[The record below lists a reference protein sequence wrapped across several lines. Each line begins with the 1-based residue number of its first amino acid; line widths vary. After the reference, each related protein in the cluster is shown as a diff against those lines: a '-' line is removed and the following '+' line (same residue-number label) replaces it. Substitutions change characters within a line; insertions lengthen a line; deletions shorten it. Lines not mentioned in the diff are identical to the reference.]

1 MKKIIT
7 TSFLC
12 FFTYSSLFSQEIK
25 NGEVYAYARKIV
37 DTMASQSM
45 HGRGYVNGGDSIAAN
60 YLKNEF
66 SKIGLMPFG
75 SDYYQ
80 RLSFAINTFP
90 DTLNFSFMHAKE
102 TRHDK
107 TASSF
112 AGVDNSYFFKGIPG
126 QNFLIDPSSGIN
138 VMDQFPIYVFDSL
151 DASSKKN
158 FKKFGKRVG
167 NHAISS
173 YVLIDDRNVKD
184 KKKLEYF
191 KQIKSRYYH
200 FGGYIEIVNKLT
212 WSQSMQFTKPKVQ
225 ILADSFHS
233 NSKAFIG
240 QLVFNSK
247 FKIHPSQNVIGY
259 IQGSVYPD
267 SFIVY
272 SAHYDHLGHMG
283 KDVYF
288 PGANDNASGCAMLL
302 NLANYYSKPENK
314 PKYSIAFMAFC
325 GEEVGLLGSKYY
337 TENPL
342 FPLKNIKFVFNM
354 DIMGTGEEGITVV
367 NGTIFKNEFDKLKE
381 INTQNNFI
389 KDVKI
394 RGKAAN
400 SDHYFFSE
408 KGVKAFFIYSMGGI
422 KAYHDIYDRPET
434 LPLNEFENM
443 FKLITKFGESLQ
455 Q

>member
-1 MKKIIT
+1 MKKKYFTILLYHFIT
-7 TSFLC
+7 L
-12 FFTYSSLFSQEIK
+12 SLFSQEIK
-25 NGEVYAYARKIV
+25 NLPAVQAGGEVYAYARKIV
-37 DTMASQSM
+37 DTMASESM

-66 SKIGLMPFG
+66 SRIGLKSFG
-75 SDYYQ
+75 NDYYQ
-80 RLSFAINTFP
+80 KMSFAINTFP
-90 DTLNFSFMHAKE
+90 DKIQFRFGSGADAVEFVGL
-102 TRHDK
+102 
-107 TASSF
+107 
-112 AGVDNSYFFKGIPG
+112 PG
-126 QNFLIDPSSGIN
+126 KNFLIDPSCPS
-138 VMDQFPIYVFDSL
+138 IYTDIGVGVFDST
-151 DASSKKN
+151 DCSEKAY
-158 FKKFGKRVG
+158 KKFCKKLS
-167 NHAISS
+167 H
-173 YVLIDDRNVKD
+173 YDFVLIDDRNVTNKEKRAYFD
-184 KKKLEYF
+184 KIRIPNKK
-191 KQIKSRYYH
+191 IK
-200 FGGYIEIVNKLT
+200 GTIELKKKLT
-212 WSQSMQFTKPKVQ
+212 WSQSQYVSNQVKID
-225 ILADSFHS
+225 ILLDSFKLNLGYYDGGGIEIKNKFIPNHS
-233 NSKAFIG
+233 
-240 QLVFNSK
+240 
-247 FKIHPSQNVIGY
+247 SQNVIGY
-259 IQGSVYPD
+259 IPGSVYPD

-272 SAHYDHLGHMG
+272 SAHYDHLGYMG
-283 KDVYF
+283 SAMF

-354 DIMGTGEEGITVV
+354 DIMGTGEDGITVV
-367 NGTIFKNEFDKLKE
+367 NGTIFKTEFDKLKE
-381 INTQNNFI
+381 INTQHNFI

-394 RGKAAN
+394 RGKTAN

-422 KAYHDIYDRPET
+422 KAYHDIYDRAET

>member
-66 SKIGLMPFG
+66 SKIGLKSFG

-80 RLSFAINTFP
+80 RMSFAINTFP
-90 DTLNFSFMHAKE
+90 NKVSVQINGKE
-102 TRHDK
+102 LVAGKDYIIYAHSP
-107 TASSF
+107 ASGGDYIIVR
-112 AGVDNSYFFKGIPG
+112 ADDLLV
-126 QNFLIDPSSGIN
+126 QN
-138 VMDQFPIYVFDSL
+138 
-151 DASSKKN
+151 KKK
-158 FKKFGKRVG
+158 FKKFLKQNFSDKVVMVNDTGKQTKELNDILG
-167 NHAISS
+167 NSIRAKAIIS
-173 YVLIDDRNVKD
+173 LKD
-184 KKKLEYF
+184 KLTLSMSQTVSDYPIIEILRTSLLSEP
-191 KQIKSRYYH
+191 KQIAFDIK
-200 FGGYIEIVNKLT
+200 NK
-212 WSQSMQFTKPKVQ
+212 FIPN
-225 ILADSFHS
+225 HS
-233 NSKAFIG
+233 
-240 QLVFNSK
+240 
-247 FKIHPSQNVIGY
+247 SQNVIGY
-259 IQGSVYPD
+259 IPGSVYPD

-337 TENPL
+337 TENPF

-381 INTQNNFI
+381 INTQHNFI

-455 Q
+455 N

>member
-1 MKKIIT
+1 MKKKYFTILLYHFIT
-7 TSFLC
+7 L
-12 FFTYSSLFSQEIK
+12 SLFSQEIK
-25 NGEVYAYARKIV
+25 NLPAGQAGGEVYSYARKIV

-45 HGRGYVNGGDSIAAN
+45 HGRGYTNGGDSIAAN

-66 SKIGLMPFG
+66 SRLGLKSFG
-75 SDYYQ
+75 NDYYQ
-80 RLSFAINTFP
+80 RMSFAINTFP
-90 DTLNFSFMHAKE
+90 YNVKVRINGNQLATGTDYII
-102 TRHDK
+102 
-107 TASSF
+107 F
-112 AGVDNSYFFKGIPG
+112 AHSPT
-126 QNFLIDPSSGIN
+126 SSGDCKIVRADDRLVQN
-138 VMDQFPIYVFDSL
+138 
-151 DASSKKN
+151 KKK
-158 FKKFGKRVG
+158 FKKFLKQDFSNKVVLVNDTGKQTKELHDLLG
-167 NHAISS
+167 NDIHAKAIIS
-173 YVLIDDRNVKD
+173 LKE
-184 KKKLEYF
+184 KLTLSMSQTTSDYP
-191 KQIKSRYYH
+191 I
-200 FGGYIEIVNKLT
+200 IEILRKSPLIIEPKEIFFDIKT
-212 WSQSMQFTKPKVQ
+212 QFIPNHQ
-225 ILADSFHS
+225 
-233 NSKAFIG
+233 
-240 QLVFNSK
+240 
-247 FKIHPSQNVIGY
+247 SQNVIGY
-259 IQGSVYPD
+259 ISGSVYPD

-272 SAHYDHLGHMG
+272 SAHYDHLGRMG
-283 KDVYF
+283 RAMF

-302 NLANYYSKPENK
+302 NLANYYSKFENK

-394 RGKAAN
+394 RGKSAN

>member
-1 MKKIIT
+1 MSLLKKLLLTFSICHL
-7 TSFLC
+7 TS
-12 FFTYSSLFSQEIK
+12 SIFSQE
-25 NGEVYAYARKIV
+25 VYTYARKIV

-66 SKIGLMPFG
+66 KKIELKSFDE
-75 SDYYQ
+75 DYYQ
-80 RLSFAINTFP
+80 KMNFAINTFP
-90 DTLNFSFMHAKE
+90 NESPVLITKYIDGVWVPGKNYLVS
-102 TRHDK
+102 
-107 TASSF
+107 
-112 AGVDNSYFFKGIPG
+112 AGCPSIIKQKKLQAVWFDSATVNSLDLMKKFTSRRFNNKWII
-126 QNFLIDPSSGIN
+126 IDPHGVTNADKLKLFDFMKANNYGAYGIAIVN
-138 VMDQFPIYVFDSL
+138 D
-151 DASSKKN
+151 KKLTWTCSQKVN
-158 FKKFGKRVG
+158 TYPS
-167 NHAISS
+167 IEI
-173 YVLIDDRNVKD
+173 LIDDTLRKKID
-184 KKKLEYF
+184 KTKMCYINLSN
-191 KQIKSRYYH
+191 KS
-200 FGGYIEIVNKLT
+200 
-212 WSQSMQFTKPKVQ
+212 QFVPNHQ
-225 ILADSFHS
+225 
-233 NSKAFIG
+233 
-240 QLVFNSK
+240 
-247 FKIHPSQNVIGY
+247 SQNVIGY

-272 SAHYDHLGHMG
+272 SAHYDHLGQMG

-302 NLANYYSKPENK
+302 NLATYYSKPENK

-367 NGTIFKNEFDKLKE
+367 NGTVFQKEFDKLKA
-381 INTQNNFI
+381 INTENKFI

-394 RGKAAN
+394 RGKSAN
-400 SDHYFFSE
+400 SDHYHFSE

>member
-1 MKKIIT
+1 MSLLKKLLLTFFICHL
-7 TSFLC
+7 TS
-12 FFTYSSLFSQEIK
+12 SIFSQE
-25 NGEVYAYARKIV
+25 VYTYARKVV

-66 SKIGLMPFG
+66 KKFGLKSFKT
-75 SDYYQ
+75 DYYQ
-80 RLSFAINTFP
+80 RMSFPINTFP
-90 DTLNFSFMHAKE
+90 TTVLVKINGKE
-102 TRHDK
+102 LITGKDYII
-107 TASSF
+107 F
-112 AGVDNSYFFKGIPG
+112 AHSPTSAGDYKIVT
-126 QNFLIDPSSGIN
+126 IN
-138 VMDQFPIYVFDSL
+138 DQLVEN
-151 DASSKKN
+151 KKK
-158 FKKFGKRVG
+158 FKKFLKQDFSNKVVLVNDTGKQTKELNDILG
-167 NHAISS
+167 NGINAKAIIS
-173 YVLIDDRNVKD
+173 LKD
-184 KKKLEYF
+184 KLTLSMSQTKNDFPIIEILRTSLLVEP
-191 KQIKSRYYH
+191 KQIKFDIKSEFIPYH
-200 FGGYIEIVNKLT
+200 LT
-212 WSQSMQFTKPKVQ
+212 
-225 ILADSFHS
+225 
-233 NSKAFIG
+233 
-240 QLVFNSK
+240 
-247 FKIHPSQNVIGY
+247 QNVIGY
-259 IQGSVYPD
+259 VQGSVYSD

-272 SAHYDHLGHMG
+272 SAHYDHLGRMG
-283 KDVYF
+283 SAMF

-302 NLANYYSKPENK
+302 SLANYYSKPENK

-342 FPLKNIKFVFNM
+342 FPLKNTKFVFNM

-367 NGTIFKNEFDKLKE
+367 NGTVFKTEFDKLKE

-394 RGKAAN
+394 RGKSAN

-443 FKLITKFGESLQ
+443 FKLITKFGDYLQ
-455 Q
+455 N

>member
-1 MKKIIT
+1 MSLLKK
-7 TSFLC
+7 LL
-12 FFTYSSLFSQEIK
+12 FTFAIFHLPFSIFSQDK
-25 NGEVYAYARKIV
+25 GEVYTYARKIV
-37 DTMASQSM
+37 DTLASQSM

-66 SKIGLMPFG
+66 SRIGLKSFG
-75 SDYYQ
+75 NDYYQ

-90 DTLNFSFMHAKE
+90 YESPSLFLGRVKEDCLAGTNFIVGSGSPSIYTKE
-102 TRHDK
+102 NHL
-107 TASSF
+107 A
-112 AGVDNSYFFKGIPG
+112 VW
-126 QNFLIDPSSGIN
+126 
-138 VMDQFPIYVFDSL
+138 FDSSTVYSL
-151 DASSKKN
+151 DLM
-158 FKKFGKRVG
+158 KKFTKQKF
-167 NHAISS
+167 NKKWII
-173 YVLIDDRNVKD
+173 IDSHGVTDKD
-184 KKKLEYF
+184 KLKLFDFMKTNPYDAYG
-191 KQIKSRYYH
+191 IAV
-200 FGGYIEIVNKLT
+200 VNKKLT
-212 WSQSMQFTKPKVQ
+212 WTCSQKVNKYPSVELL
-225 ILADSFHS
+225 ITDSER
-233 NSKAFIG
+233 SKLNKKAKCFIS
-240 QLVFNSK
+240 FSAKNK
-247 FKIHPSQNVIGY
+247 FIPNHPSQNVIGY
-259 IQGSVYPD
+259 IPGSVYPD

-283 KDVYF
+283 KGVYF

-337 TENPL
+337 TEHPL

-354 DIMGTGEEGITVV
+354 DIMGTGEDGITVV
-367 NGTIFKNEFDKLKE
+367 NGTIFKTEFDKLKE

>member
-1 MKKIIT
+1 M
-7 TSFLC
+7 SFLKKLLLTFSIC
-12 FFTYSSLFSQEIK
+12 HFTSSIFSQE
-25 NGEVYAYARKIV
+25 VYIYARKIV

-66 SKIGLMPFG
+66 SRIGLKSFG

-80 RLSFAINTFP
+80 RMSFAINTFP
-90 DTLNFSFMHAKE
+90 NTITVGVNGKQLIPGKDFIVYSHSPKSKGNYKIVFADDKLVENKKKFQKFLKTDFTNKVVIVNDTGTKTKELQQILGNAIHAK
-102 TRHDK
+102 
-107 TASSF
+107 AI
-112 AGVDNSYFFKGIPG
+112 V
-126 QNFLIDPSSGIN
+126 
-138 VMDQFPIYVFDSL
+138 SL
-151 DASSKKN
+151 
-158 FKKFGKRVG
+158 
-167 NHAISS
+167 
-173 YVLIDDRNVKD
+173 KD
-184 KKKLEYF
+184 
-191 KQIKSRYYH
+191 
-200 FGGYIEIVNKLT
+200 KLT
-212 WSQSMQFTKPKVQ
+212 WSMSQTTNDFAIIEILRTSLLVKPKTV
-225 ILADSFHS
+225 SFDIG
-233 NSKAFIG
+233 NKFIPE
-240 QLVFNSK
+240 
-247 FKIHPSQNVIGY
+247 HPSQNVIGY

-267 SFIVY
+267 SVIVY
-272 SAHYDHLGHMG
+272 SAHYDHLGQMG

-342 FPLKNIKFVFNM
+342 FPLKNTKFVFNM

-367 NGTIFKNEFDKLKE
+367 NGTVFQKEFDKLKA
-381 INTQNNFI
+381 INTENKFI

-394 RGKAAN
+394 RGKSAN
-400 SDHYFFSE
+400 SDHHHFSE

-434 LPLNEFENM
+434 LPLNEFENI

-455 Q
+455 E